1 MIPLHSAE
9 STALS
14 IGAANTDVIPN
25 TKRIAIAGAPQSL
38 INIFSQPS
46 SGSRIGLYIRTVIG
60 LFAQSPAS
68 SIAPRLNKT
77 TAPYSQLCALRF
89 YLCARVISLAILG
102 QSSPVR
108 YAQVDQTKRVQRDG
122 VR

>member
-25 TKRIAIAGAPQSL
+25 TKRIVIASTPQRL

-46 SGSRIGLYIRTVIG
+46 SESRIGLYIRTVVG
-60 LFAQSPAS
+60 LSRLIACKLYSATAQQSCRP
-68 SIAPRLNKT
+68 IIP
-77 TAPYSQLCALRF
+77 TARP
-89 YLCARVISLAILG
+89 SLL
-102 QSSPVR
+102 SVR
-108 YAQVDQTKRVQRDG
+108 SRNLPCYI
-122 VR
+122 

>member
-25 TKRIAIAGAPQSL
+25 TKRIAIAGTPRSL

-46 SGSRIGLYIRTVIG
+46 SESRIGLYIRTVIR
-60 LFAQSPAS
+60 LFA
-68 SIAPRLNKT
+68 
-77 TAPYSQLCALRF
+77 
-89 YLCARVISLAILG
+89 
-102 QSSPVR
+102 
-108 YAQVDQTKRVQRDG
+108 
-122 VR
+122 